1 MEIKPYEKNAKIHAS
16 KQLQQLAAIVRE
28 VGWRQPV
35 LVNQSGV
42 IIAGHGRWFAWKSH
56 KEEYELPDIWIMDD
70 AGKVIHGGPATTP
83 MTEEQ
88 ETIYRIADNKLNE
101 SEWDMNIVVGELKLV
116 PNMIDLSGFSVADF
130 EGQLLKQEIEE
141 LSKEKGIDLGKYK
154 VVTVEPP
161 ESPRLRA
168 RVSFYFDTIEE
179 FEMVKKYFGEKNGKL
194 DVEKLRG
201 IVNPS

>member
-1 MEIKPYEKNAKIHAS
+1 MNIIPYEKNAKTHIS

-35 LVNQSGV
+35 LVNQAGV
-42 IIAGHGRWFAWKSH
+42 IIAGHGRWFAWKGY
-56 KEEYELPDIWIMDD
+56 KEEYDLPEIWIMDD
-70 AGKVIHGGPATTP
+70 AGKVVNGGPATIP
-83 MTEEQ
+83 MTSEQ

-101 SEWDMNIVVGELKLV
+101 SEWDMNIVIGELKLV
-116 PNMIDLSGFSVADF
+116 PSMIDLSGFSVADF

-161 ESPRLRA
+161 EAPRLRA

-179 FEMVKKYFGEKNGKL
+179 FEMVKKYFGEKNGRL
-194 DVEKLRG
+194 DVTKLKS
-201 IVNPS
+201 IVKPS